1 MATGGG
7 QLVSEVNREGS
18 EGNVINDGESR
29 IYEH

>member
-7 QLVSEVNREGS
+7 QLVSKVNREGS

-29 IYEH
+29 IY